1 MYDFVFIIVYLFMHD
16 TRSYFSFFFTPCL
29 ESVTGKSQITCTC
42 DALLLLTDIM
52 ASQLEMRA
60 HPPVDQSAAQG
71 RVERAKNTEQK
82 TTWTAGY

>member
-16 TRSYFSFFFTPCL
+16 TRSYISVFFFTPCL

-42 DALLLLTDIM
+42 DALLLLTDIN

-60 HPPVDQSAAQG
+60 HPP
-71 RVERAKNTEQK
+71 
-82 TTWTAGY
+82 